1 MIKNITPRS
10 RLIILRN
17 LIYHNIVFKV
27 ILLILNPILLINKI
41 KNYKKDKYKVSKIN
55 WGLRTD
61 QLGKHGVISSDT
73 PPEDFDYVTKLQ
85 KKILF
90 SNLKRFVSKK
100 EKKILD
106 YGCGSGRFTGAL
118 AKISYKANVLGV
130 DPEKKLIDLAKPKKN
145 VKYIVL
151 KNLNQIKS
159 KFDII
164 FISNVLGGIEIKNL
178 YKLNKSLISKLK
190 KNGILFLSEHISNK
204 KNIESEVLKGWA
216 FRSDDFYLN
225 LFKKINLRKVDEY
238 SYNGYRTSIYVG
250 KRKEKVLKNL
260 KKPLK
265 YRK

>member
-1 MIKNITPRS
+1 MIKHITPRS
-10 RLIILRN
+10 RLIILKN
-17 LIYHNIVFKV
+17 LIYHNIIFRAL
-27 ILLILNPILLINKI
+27 LLILNPILLTNKI

-55 WGLRTD
+55 WGSRTD
-61 QLGKHGVISSDT
+61 QFGKHGVISSDT
-73 PPEDFDYVTKLQ
+73 PREDFNYVTKLQ

-100 EKKILD
+100 EKNILD
-106 YGCGSGRFTGAL
+106 YGCGSGRFTEEL
-118 AKISYKANVLGV
+118 AKISHKANVLGV
-130 DPEKKLIDLAKPKKN
+130 DPEKKLIDFAQPKKK

-178 YKLNKSLISKLK
+178 NKLSKFLNSKLK
-190 KNGILFLSEHISNK
+190 KNGIIFLSEHVSNK
-204 KNIESEVLKGWA
+204 KKIESEVLKGWA

-238 SYNGYRTSIYVG
+238 HYNGYRTSVYVG
-250 KRKEKVLKNL
+250 KREEKVL
-260 KKPLK
+260 
-265 YRK
+265 